1 MQQNNRAVI
10 ERLLEA
16 FKQGDLAAAL
26 EEFDPQVVARL
37 PESLPYG
44 GTYHG
49 HDGMKQYAAK
59 LRDTWESF
67 LLPTEQIIT
76 ENDTVIL
83 RERLQAKARSTGKEV
98 DLPLILAYRLQNQK
112 ITSVEIFFWD
122 VTTILDALSLDP

>member
-59 LRDTWESF
+59 LTDTWESF